1 MNRPRPISQ
10 PVKRT
15 DLPKEVAILLRMR
28 KSDAY
33 ICESLQSDGFAEQTV
48 LEEIARQRHVQAG
61 RFNDI
66 LKPLFIAAVIGV
78 VITIA
83 AISSGMVN
91 RFGCWFFGVLAMAVV
106 LIGWGVSTMSRAL
119 SAHGSFTVF
128 AAFFRLR
135 TLISAYADLD
145 DEDKE
150 TCSTGM
156 ILQGLGIL
164 VLFFGSLLIVQ
175 ILGPPK

>member
-1 MNRPRPISQ
+1 MNRPRPVSQ
-10 PVKRT
+10 PIKRT

-48 LEEIARQRHVQAG
+48 LEEIARQRQAQQG

-66 LKPLFIAAVIGV
+66 LRPLFVAAAIGV
-78 VITIA
+78 LITVA

-106 LIGWGVSTMSRAL
+106 LLGWGVSMMMRAL
-119 SAHGSFTVF
+119 STHGRLTAFIS
-128 AAFFRLR
+128 FFRLR
-135 TLISAYADLD
+135 SLINAYADLD

-164 VLFFGSLLIVQ
+164 VLFCGSLLIVQ
-175 ILGPPK
+175 IIGPPK